1 MTHRVTDR
9 RKFRLIASLSAVAVV
24 AAGTAT
30 VALAAKNGEPAP
42 VSAFVPIE
50 QVSKNVVEPKVG
62 KNGASGVFRVDCGTN
77 ENGKFSADNP
87 VAQPGLKHGAQHVHD
102 FVGNLSISAES
113 TDESLVDSE
122 TTCRNGDRSSYFWP
136 VVRINPKANPQ
147 SVGSNPDKIKDNG
160 PGEVAC
166 PGVANRLP
174 AVPQRVRDEVVKNLQ
189 QLAQQLR
196 EANDRV
202 SKAQNPADPNFVNNT
217 VLGPLRAKRAATLD
231 RIATAM
237 SRAGRKPN
245 LTPLADCDLR
255 WGHGNHGGGGHGN
268 HSKPRKFAG
277 EGVLQQQ
284 PEQTAEQNADQKN
297 ADQKNGNEQNAAGQ
311 NGAEQD
317 AATPTIKCPSVRE
330 ALPGV
335 PDQALDE
342 VDRDLDQLD
351 KQIAEAN
358 QRLVTTKGQGGPNF
372 IDNAILGPLKDKR
385 VATIDRIAIAIGRN
399 AEKPQGLDKL
409 AKCGLNEG
417 DEGGE
422 NNNGGNN
429 GNNGNGNNNNGGNNG
444 NNNGGNNGGGA
455 TTTTVAPPPLAAP
468 TGKNL
473 ELVGNNGKIVRPA
486 EVKIEYRGNATSKV
500 TAMPK
505 FLKMVTGDAKPTS
518 RGPANA
524 RATWTCSGFEDRLS
538 DKYVICPNGSK
549 VMRVHDFAGC
559 WDGQNAD
566 SANHRDHVRFAD
578 KQTGA
583 CPQGFKAIPQLRISI
598 SYNISRDIQQKGQYQ
613 LDAFPEEEHNPFSD
627 HNDFANVNSDQTMA
641 KIVKCVNDGRRC
653 S

>member
-30 VALAAKNGEPAP
+30 VALAAKDGEPAP
-42 VSAFVPIE
+42 LGAFAPIE
-50 QVSKNVVEPKVG
+50 KVSKNVVEPKIG

-77 ENGKFSADNP
+77 ETNKFSADNP

-102 FVGNLSISAES
+102 FVGNQSISAES
-113 TDESLVDSE
+113 TDESLVDAE

-136 VVRINPKANPQ
+136 VVRINTKANPQ
-147 SVGSNPDKIKDNG
+147 DVGSNPDKIKENG

-166 PGVANRLP
+166 PGVAQRLP
-174 AVPQRVRDEVVKNLQ
+174 AVPQRVRDEIIRNLQ
-189 QLAQQLR
+189 QLSQQLK
-196 EANDRV
+196 EASDRV
-202 SKAQNPADPNFVNNT
+202 ASAQNPADPNFVNNT
-217 VLGPLRAKRAATLD
+217 ILGPLRGKRVATLE
-231 RIATAM
+231 RIANAL
-237 SRAGRKPN
+237 SRSGRKPN

-255 WGHGNHGGGGHGN
+255 WGHGHGGGHGN
-268 HSKPRKFAG
+268 GSNHSKPHKFAAD
-277 EGVLQQQ
+277 GVLQQ
-284 PEQTAEQNADQKN
+284 AEQNGA
-297 ADQKNGNEQNAAGQ
+297 EQ

-342 VDRDLDQLD
+342 VDDNLNQLD

-358 QRLVTTKGQGGPNF
+358 QRLVKTKGQGGPNF

-385 VATIDRIAIAIGRN
+385 VATLDRIAIAIGRN
-399 AEKPQGLDKL
+399 AEKPKGLDRL

-417 DEGGE
+417 DEGGNENNGNE

-429 GNNGNGNNNNGGNNG
+429 N
-444 NNNGGNNGGGA
+444 GGA
-455 TTTTVAPPPLAAP
+455 TTTTAAPTTTVAPAPPLAAP

-500 TAMPK
+500 TGMPK
-505 FLKMVTGDAKPTS
+505 FLKMVVGDAKPTS

-559 WDGQNAD
+559 WDGKNAD

-613 LDAFPEEEHNPFSD
+613 LDAFPEENHNPFSD

-641 KIVKCVNDGRRC
+641 KIVKCVNDGRKC

>member
-1 MTHRVTDR
+1 MTDR

-42 VSAFVPIE
+42 LGAFVPIE

-62 KNGASGVFRVDCGTN
+62 KNGAAGVFRVDCGTN

-87 VAQPGLKHGAQHVHD
+87 VAQPGLRHGAQHVHD

-113 TDESLVDSE
+113 TDESLVDAE

-136 VVRINPKANPQ
+136 VVRINPKANPA
-147 SVGSNPDKIKDNG
+147 SVGSNPGKIKETG

-166 PGVANRLP
+166 PGVADRLP
-174 AVPQRVRDEVVKNLQ
+174 AVPQRVRDEVVRNLQ

-196 EANDRV
+196 EANERV
-202 SKAQNPADPNFVNNT
+202 ARNDNPGDPNFVNNT
-217 VLGPLRAKRAATLD
+217 VLGPLRSKRVATLD
-231 RIATAM
+231 RIATALGR
-237 SRAGRKPN
+237 SARKPN

-255 WGHGNHGGGGHGN
+255 FGHGGHGGGHGD
-268 HSKPRKFAG
+268 HSKGPRKFAG
-277 EGVLQQQ
+277 QGALQQ
-284 PEQTAEQNADQKN
+284 NGAD
-297 ADQKNGNEQNAAGQ
+297 QNAADQ
-311 NGAEQD
+311 NAADQD
-317 AATPTIKCPSVRE
+317 AATPTIKCPSVRG

-358 QRLVTTKGQGGPNF
+358 QRLVTSKGQGGPNF

-385 VATIDRIAIAIGRN
+385 VATLDRIAIAIGRG
-399 AEKPQGLDKL
+399 AERPQGLERL
-409 AKCGLNEG
+409 AKCGLNET
-417 DEGGE
+417 GE
-422 NNNGGNN
+422 GGNN
-429 GNNGNGNNNNGGNNG
+429 GG
-444 NNNGGNNGGGA
+444 NNNGGNNNGGA
-455 TTTTVAPPPLAAP
+455 TTTTTAPTAPAATTAPPLAAP
-468 TGKNL
+468 TGRNL

-500 TAMPK
+500 TAMPR

-583 CPQGFKAIPQLRISI
+583 CPQGFRAIPQLRISI
-598 SYNISRDIQQKGQYQ
+598 SYNISRDVQQKGQYQ
-613 LDAFPEEEHNPFSD
+613 LDAFPEENHNPFSD

>member
-42 VSAFVPIE
+42 LTAFVPIE

-62 KNGASGVFRVDCGTN
+62 KNGAAGVFRVECGTN

-136 VVRINPKANPQ
+136 VVRINTKANPQ
-147 SVGSNPDKIKDNG
+147 DVGSNPDKIKENG

-166 PGVANRLP
+166 PGVAERLP
-174 AVPQRVRDEVVKNLQ
+174 AVPQRMRDEIIRNLQ

-202 SKAQNPADPNFVNNT
+202 ARAQNPADPNFVNNS
-217 VLGPLRAKRAATLD
+217 VLGPLRAKRAETLE
-231 RIATAM
+231 RMANAL
-237 SRAGRKPN
+237 SRSARKPN
-245 LTPLADCDLR
+245 LRSLADCDLR
-255 WGHGNHGGGGHGN
+255 WGHGGNGGGSGHG
-268 HSKPRKFAG
+268 HSKPRKFAPD
-277 EGVLQQQ
+277 GVLQQ
-284 PEQTAEQNADQKN
+284 AE
-297 ADQKNGNEQNAAGQ
+297 Q

-317 AATPTIKCPSVRE
+317 AATPTTKCPSVRE

-342 VDRDLDQLD
+342 VDNNLDQLD

-358 QRLVTTKGQGGPNF
+358 QRLVTSKGQGGANF

-385 VATIDRIAIAIGRN
+385 AATLDRIAIAIGRN
-399 AEKPQGLDKL
+399 GEKPQGLERL

-417 DEGGE
+417 EEGGNAGNGE
-422 NNNGGNN
+422 NNNG
-429 GNNGNGNNNNGGNNG
+429 NG
-444 NNNGGNNGGGA
+444 NNNGGNNNGGTTTNPA
-455 TTTTVAPPPLAAP
+455 PTTTTVAPAPPLAAP

-486 EVKIEYRGNATSKV
+486 EVKIEYRGNAASKV
-500 TAMPK
+500 TGMPK
-505 FLKMVTGDAKPTS
+505 FLKMVVGDAKPTS

-538 DKYVICPNGSK
+538 DKYVVCPNGSK

-578 KQTGA
+578 KQSGA

-598 SYNISRDIQQKGQYQ
+598 SYNIARDVQQKGQYQ
-613 LDAFPEEEHNPFSD
+613 LDAFPEENHNPFSD

-641 KIVKCVNDGRRC
+641 KIVKCVNDGRKCRE
-653 S
+653 

>member
-42 VSAFVPIE
+42 LTAFVPIE
-50 QVSKNVVEPKVG
+50 QVGKNVVEPKVG
-62 KNGASGVFRVDCGTN
+62 KNGAAGVFTVDCGTN

-136 VVRINPKANPQ
+136 VVRINPKANPS
-147 SVGSNPDKIKDNG
+147 SVGSNPDKIKENG

-174 AVPQRVRDEVVKNLQ
+174 AVPQRVRDEIIRNLQ

-202 SKAQNPADPNFVNNT
+202 TRAQNPADPNFVNNT

-231 RIATAM
+231 RIATAL
-237 SRAGRKPN
+237 SRSGRKPN
-245 LTPLADCDLR
+245 LTSLADCDLR
-255 WGHGNHGGGGHGN
+255 WGHGNHGGGSGHN
-268 HSKPRKFAG
+268 HSKPRKFAAD
-277 EGVLQQQ
+277 GVLQQ
-284 PEQTAEQNADQKN
+284 AE
-297 ADQKNGNEQNAAGQ
+297 Q

-342 VDRDLDQLD
+342 VDNNLDQLD
-351 KQIAEAN
+351 KQIAEGN

-385 VATIDRIAIAIGRN
+385 IATIDRIAIAIGR
-399 AEKPQGLDKL
+399 AGEKPQGLERL

-417 DEGGE
+417 EEGNGNNGENNNGNE

-429 GNNGNGNNNNGGNNG
+429 NGG
-444 NNNGGNNGGGA
+444 NNNGGATTAAPA
-455 TTTTVAPPPLAAP
+455 TTTAPATTAPPLAAP

-486 EVKIEYRGNATSKV
+486 QVKIEYRGNATSKV
-500 TAMPK
+500 TGMPK

-598 SYNISRDIQQKGQYQ
+598 SYNISRDVQQKGQYQ

-627 HNDFANVNSDQTMA
+627 HNDFANVNSEQTMA
-641 KIVKCVNDGRRC
+641 KIVKCVNDGRKC

>member
-1 MTHRVTDR
+1 MTDR

-30 VALAAKNGEPAP
+30 VALAAKDGEPAP
-42 VSAFVPIE
+42 LAAFAPIE
-50 QVSKNVVEPKVG
+50 KVNKNVVEPKVG
-62 KNGASGVFRVDCGTN
+62 KNGAGGVFTVDCGTN
-77 ENGKFSADNP
+77 EEGKFSADNP

-147 SVGSNPDKIKDNG
+147 DVGSNPDKIKDNG

-166 PGVANRLP
+166 PGVAQRLP
-174 AVPQRVRDEVVKNLQ
+174 AIPQRVRDEVVQNLR
-189 QLAQQLR
+189 QLAQQLK

-202 SKAQNPADPNFVNNT
+202 ARAQNPGDPNFVNNT
-217 VLGPLRAKRAATLD
+217 VLGPLRSKRVATLE
-231 RIATAM
+231 RIANAL
-237 SRAGRKPN
+237 SRSARKPN
-245 LTPLADCDLR
+245 LTSLADCDLR
-255 WGHGNHGGGGHGN
+255 WGHGGGGGHN
-268 HSKPRKFAG
+268 HGTQPKPRKFAAD
-277 EGVLQQQ
+277 GVLQQ
-284 PEQTAEQNADQKN
+284 AE
-297 ADQKNGNEQNAAGQ
+297 Q

-342 VDRDLDQLD
+342 VDSNLDQLD

-358 QRLVTTKGQGGPNF
+358 QRLVKTKGQGGANF

-385 VATIDRIAIAIGRN
+385 VATLDRIAIAIGRN
-399 AEKPQGLDKL
+399 AEKPQGLDRL

-417 DEGGE
+417 EEGGEENNGNE

-429 GNNGNGNNNNGGNNG
+429 NGGNNNGGNNNGG
-444 NNNGGNNGGGA
+444 NNNGGNNGGA
-455 TTTTVAPPPLAAP
+455 TTTTVAPAPPLAAP

-486 EVKIEYRGNATSKV
+486 QVKIEYRGNAASKV

-505 FLKMVTGDAKPTS
+505 FLKMVVGDAKPTS
-518 RGPANA
+518 RGAANA

-559 WDGQNAD
+559 WDGKNAD

-598 SYNISRDIQQKGQYQ
+598 SYNIARDVQQKGQYQ
-613 LDAFPEEEHNPFSD
+613 LDAFPEENHNPFSD

-641 KIVKCVNDGRRC
+641 KIVKCVNDGRKC

>member
-1 MTHRVTDR
+1 M
-9 RKFRLIASLSAVAVV
+9 AVV

-30 VALAAKNGEPAP
+30 YAFAAKNGEPAP
-42 VSAFVPIE
+42 LSAFVPIE
-50 QVSKNVVEPKVG
+50 KVAQNVVEPKVG

-77 ENGKFSADNP
+77 EEGKFSADNP

-102 FVGNLSISAES
+102 FVGNQGISAES
-113 TDESLVDSE
+113 TDESLLDSE
-122 TTCRNGDRSSYFWP
+122 TSCRNGDKSSYFWP
-136 VVRINPKANPQ
+136 VVRINPAANPQ
-147 SVGSNPDKIKDNG
+147 NVGSNPDKIKDMG

-166 PGVANRLP
+166 PGVASRLP
-174 AVPQRVRDEVVKNLQ
+174 AVPQRLRDQMIRSLQ

-202 SKAQNPADPNFVNNT
+202 AKAQNPADPNFVNNT

-231 RIATAM
+231 AM
-237 SRAGRKPN
+237 ANALARQGRKPN
-245 LTPLADCDLR
+245 LKPLADCDLR
-255 WGHGNHGGGGHGN
+255 WGHGNHGGGSGHSG
-268 HSKPRKFAG
+268 HSKPKKFAG
-277 EGVLQQQ
+277 EGIFQQ
-284 PEQTAEQNADQKN
+284 AEQNNNQKQDAN
-297 ADQKNGNEQNAAGQ
+297 A
-311 NGAEQD
+311 QD

-342 VDRDLDQLD
+342 VDNNLNQLD

-358 QRLVTTKGQGGPNF
+358 QRLVKTKGQGGANF

-385 VATIDRIAIAIGRN
+385 VATLDRIAIAIGRN
-399 AEKPQGLDKL
+399 AEKPQDLGRL
-409 AKCGLNEG
+409 AKCGLNE
-417 DEGGE
+417 DEGNGGE
-422 NNNGGNN
+422 NNNGGNENNGN
-429 GNNGNGNNNNGGNNG
+429 GNNGNGNNNGGNNNGG
-444 NNNGGNNGGGA
+444 NNNGGNNGGA
-455 TTTTVAPPPLAAP
+455 TTTTAPPANTTTAPPAPPLAAP
-468 TGKNL
+468 TGKNN
-473 ELVGNNGKIVRPA
+473 ELVGNVGKIVRPA
-486 EVKIEYRGNATSKV
+486 EVKLEYRGNATSKV
-500 TAMPK
+500 TAMPL

-518 RGPANA
+518 RGPGNA

-598 SYNISRDIQQKGQYQ
+598 LYNIARDVQQKGQYQ

-627 HNDFANVNSDQTMA
+627 HNDFANVNSEQTMA
-641 KIVKCVNDGRRC
+641 KIVKCVNDGRKC
-653 S
+653 KE

>member
-1 MTHRVTDR
+1 MTDR

-30 VALAAKNGEPAP
+30 VALAAKNGDPAP
-42 VSAFVPIE
+42 LGAFVPIE

-62 KNGASGVFRVDCGTN
+62 KNGAGGVFTVDCGTN
-77 ENGKFSADNP
+77 EQGKFSADNP

-147 SVGSNPDKIKDNG
+147 DVGSTPDKVKETG

-174 AVPQRVRDEVVKNLQ
+174 AVPQRVRDEIIRNLQ

-202 SKAQNPADPNFVNNT
+202 VRAQNPADPNFVNNT
-217 VLGPLRAKRAATLD
+217 VLGPLRSKRAATLD

-237 SRAGRKPN
+237 SRSGRKPN
-245 LTPLADCDLR
+245 LTSLADCDLR
-255 WGHGNHGGGGHGN
+255 FGHGHGGGGHGN
-268 HSKPRKFAG
+268 HSPKPRKFAA
-277 EGVLQQQ
+277 EGVLQQ
-284 PEQTAEQNADQKN
+284 AEQNGA
-297 ADQKNGNEQNAAGQ
+297 EQ

-342 VDRDLDQLD
+342 VDNNLDQLD

-358 QRLVTTKGQGGPNF
+358 QRLVTSKGQGGANF

-385 VATIDRIAIAIGRN
+385 VATLDRIAIAIGRN
-399 AEKPQGLDKL
+399 AEKPQGLERL
-409 AKCGLNEG
+409 AKCGLNE

-429 GNNGNGNNNNGGNNG
+429 NGG
-444 NNNGGNNGGGA
+444 NNNGGNNNGGNNNGGNNNGGNNNGG
-455 TTTTVAPPPLAAP
+455 TTTTAPPATTAPPLAAP

-486 EVKIEYRGNATSKV
+486 QVKIEYRGNAASKV
-500 TAMPK
+500 TGMPK
-505 FLKMVTGDAKPTS
+505 FLKMVVGDAKPTS

-559 WDGQNAD
+559 WDGKNAD

-598 SYNISRDIQQKGQYQ
+598 LYNISRDIQQKGQYQ
-613 LDAFPEEEHNPFSD
+613 LDAFPEENHNPFSD

-641 KIVKCVNDGRRC
+641 KIVKCVNDGRKC

>member
-1 MTHRVTDR
+1 M
-9 RKFRLIASLSAVAVV
+9 SAVAVV

-30 VALAAKNGEPAP
+30 VALAAKDGEPAP
-42 VSAFVPIE
+42 RSAFVPIE
-50 QVSKNVVEPKVG
+50 QVAKNVVTPKVG
-62 KNGASGVFRVDCGTN
+62 QNGAKGVFTVDCGTN

-87 VAQPGLKHGAQHVHD
+87 VAQPGLQHGAQHVHD
-102 FVGNLSISAES
+102 FVGNLSISADS
-113 TDESLVDSE
+113 SDESLEDAE

-136 VVRINPKANPQ
+136 VVRINPKANTGS
-147 SVGSNPDKIKDNG
+147 SVPPDKIEE

-166 PGVANRLP
+166 PGVGNRLP
-174 AVPQRVRDEVVKNLQ
+174 AIPQRVRDEIMKNLQ

-202 SKAQNPADPNFVNNT
+202 ARAQNPGDPNFVNNT

-237 SRAGRKPN
+237 SRSGRKPN
-245 LTPLADCDLR
+245 LTPLADCDVR
-255 WGHGNHGGGGHGN
+255 FGHGGHGGGHGN

-277 EGVLQQQ
+277 EGLLQQ
-284 PEQTAEQNADQKN
+284 AE
-297 ADQKNGNEQNAAGQ
+297 Q

-342 VDRDLDQLD
+342 VDRELNGLD

-358 QRLVTTKGQGGPNF
+358 QRLVTSKGQGGANF
-372 IDNAILGPLKDKR
+372 VDNAILGPLKDKR
-385 VATIDRIAIAIGRN
+385 AATLDRIAIAIGRG
-399 AEKPQGLDKL
+399 AEKPQGLERL
-409 AKCGLNEG
+409 AKCGLNGDEG
-417 DEGGE
+417 GENGEGGE

-429 GNNGNGNNNNGGNNG
+429 NGGNNNGGNNNGNGNNGNGNGNNGGNNNGGNNNGGNNNGG
-444 NNNGGNNGGGA
+444 NNNGGNNGGA
-455 TTTTVAPPPLAAP
+455 TTTTAPPLAAP

-473 ELVGNNGKIVRPA
+473 ELVGNVGKIVRPA
-486 EVKIEYRGNATSKV
+486 QVKIEYRGNATSKV

-538 DKYVICPNGSK
+538 DKYVVCPSGSK

-598 SYNISRDIQQKGQYQ
+598 SYDISRDVQQKGQYQ
-613 LDAFPEEEHNPFSD
+613 LDAFPEENHNPFSD
-627 HNDFANVNSDQTMA
+627 HNDFANVNSEQTMA
-641 KIVKCVNDGRRC
+641 KIVKCVNDGRKC

>member
-42 VSAFVPIE
+42 LSAFVPIE
-50 QVSKNVVEPKVG
+50 QVAKNVVEPKVG
-62 KNGASGVFRVDCGTN
+62 KNGAGGVFTVDCGTN
-77 ENGKFSADNP
+77 EEGKFSADNP

-113 TDESLVDSE
+113 TDESLLDSE
-122 TTCRNGDRSSYFWP
+122 TTCRNGDKSSYFWP
-136 VVRINPKANPQ
+136 VVRINPQANPQ
-147 SVGSNPDKIKDNG
+147 SVGSNPDKIKENG

-174 AVPQRVRDEVVKNLQ
+174 AVSQRVRDEIIRNLQ

-196 EANDRV
+196 EASDKVAR
-202 SKAQNPADPNFVNNT
+202 AQNPADPNFVNNT
-217 VLGPLRAKRAATLD
+217 ILGPLRGQRAATLD
-231 RIATAM
+231 RIATAL
-237 SRAGRKPN
+237 SRSGRKPN
-245 LTPLADCDLR
+245 LTPLAECDVR
-255 WGHGNHGGGGHGN
+255 WGHGNHGGGGHNG
-268 HSKPRKFAG
+268 HGTQKPRKFAG
-277 EGVLQQQ
+277 EGIFQQ
-284 PEQTAEQNADQKN
+284 AEQND
-297 ADQKNGNEQNAAGQ
+297 NEQEAARQ
-311 NGAEQD
+311 PGADQD

-342 VDRDLDQLD
+342 VDDNLNQLD

-358 QRLVTTKGQGGPNF
+358 QRLVKTKGQGGANF

-385 VATIDRIAIAIGRN
+385 TATLDRIAIAIGRN
-399 AEKPQGLDKL
+399 AEKPQGLERL
-409 AKCGLNEG
+409 AKCGLNE
-417 DEGGE
+417 DEGGNNGNE
-422 NNNGGNN
+422 NNNGGNNN
-429 GNNGNGNNNNGGNNG
+429 GNNGNGNNNGG
-444 NNNGGNNGGGA
+444 NNNGGA
-455 TTTTVAPPPLAAP
+455 TTTTAPPATTTVAPPPLAAP

-486 EVKIEYRGNATSKV
+486 QVKIEYRGNATSKV
-500 TAMPK
+500 TGMPQ

-549 VMRVHDFAGC
+549 VMRVHDFPGC
-559 WDGQNAD
+559 WDGKNAD
-566 SANHRDHVRFAD
+566 SANHRDHVRFND
-578 KQTGA
+578 KQTGG

-598 SYNISRDIQQKGQYQ
+598 SYNIARDTQQKGQYQ

-641 KIVKCVNDGRRC
+641 KIVKCVNDGRKC

>member
-30 VALAAKNGEPAP
+30 VALAAKDGEPAP
-42 VSAFVPIE
+42 LGAFVAIE
-50 QVSKNVVEPKVG
+50 KVGKNVVEPKVG

-77 ENGKFSADNP
+77 ESGKFSADNP

-102 FVGNLSISAES
+102 FVGNQSISAES
-113 TDESLVDSE
+113 TDESLVDAE
-122 TTCRNGDRSSYFWP
+122 TSCRNGDRSSYFWP
-136 VVRINPKANPQ
+136 VVRINTKANPQ
-147 SVGSNPDKIKDNG
+147 DVGSNPDKIKENG

-166 PGVANRLP
+166 PGVAQRLP
-174 AVPQRVRDEVVKNLQ
+174 AVPQRVRDEIIKNLQ

-202 SKAQNPADPNFVNNT
+202 ARAQNPGDPNFVNNT
-217 VLGPLRAKRAATLD
+217 VLGPLRSKRVATLE
-231 RIATAM
+231 RIANAL
-237 SRAGRKPN
+237 SRSARKPN

-255 WGHGNHGGGGHGN
+255 WGHGGGHGGGN
-268 HSKPRKFAG
+268 HSSKPHKFAAD
-277 EGVLQQQ
+277 GVLQQ
-284 PEQTAEQNADQKN
+284 AE
-297 ADQKNGNEQNAAGQ
+297 Q

-342 VDRDLDQLD
+342 VDNNLDQLD

-358 QRLVTTKGQGGPNF
+358 QRLVKTKGQGGPNF

-385 VATIDRIAIAIGRN
+385 VATLDRIAIAIGRN
-399 AEKPQGLDKL
+399 AEKPQGLDRL

-417 DEGGE
+417 DEGGNE
-422 NNNGGNN
+422 NNG
-429 GNNGNGNNNNGGNNG
+429 G
-444 NNNGGNNGGGA
+444 NNNGGNNNGGNNNGGA
-455 TTTTVAPPPLAAP
+455 TTTTAPPPPPLAAP

-500 TAMPK
+500 TGMPK
-505 FLKMVTGDAKPTS
+505 FLKMVVGDAKPTS

-524 RATWTCSGFEDRLS
+524 RATWTCSGSEDRLS

-559 WDGQNAD
+559 WDGKNAD

-613 LDAFPEEEHNPFSD
+613 LDAFPEENHNPFSD
-627 HNDFANVNSDQTMA
+627 HNDFANVNSDETMA

>member
-30 VALAAKNGEPAP
+30 VALAAKDGEPAP
-42 VSAFVPIE
+42 LAAFQPIE
-50 QVSKNVVEPKVG
+50 KVSKNVVEPKVG
-62 KNGASGVFRVDCGTN
+62 KNGAGGVFRVDCGTN
-77 ENGKFSADNP
+77 ETGKFSADNP

-102 FVGNLSISAES
+102 FVGNQSISAES
-113 TDESLVDSE
+113 TDESLVDAE

-136 VVRINPKANPQ
+136 VVRINSKANPQ
-147 SVGSNPDKIKDNG
+147 DVGSNPDKIKENG

-166 PGVANRLP
+166 PGVAQRLP
-174 AVPQRVRDEVVKNLQ
+174 AVPQRVRDEVIKNLQ

-202 SKAQNPADPNFVNNT
+202 ARAQNPGDPNFVNNT
-217 VLGPLRAKRAATLD
+217 VLGPLRSKRVATLE
-231 RIATAM
+231 RIANAL
-237 SRAGRKPN
+237 SRSARKPN
-245 LTPLADCDLR
+245 LTPLADCDLQ
-255 WGHGNHGGGGHGN
+255 WGHGGGQGHGS
-268 HSKPRKFAG
+268 HSPKPRKFAAD
-277 EGVLQQQ
+277 GVLQQ
-284 PEQTAEQNADQKN
+284 
-297 ADQKNGNEQNAAGQ
+297 AGQ

-342 VDRDLDQLD
+342 VDNNLDQLD
-351 KQIAEAN
+351 KQIAEGN
-358 QRLVTTKGQGGPNF
+358 QRLVKTKGQGGPNF

-385 VATIDRIAIAIGRN
+385 VATLDRIAIAIGRN
-399 AEKPQGLDKL
+399 AEKPQGLDRL
-409 AKCGLNEG
+409 AKCGLNDG
-417 DEGGE
+417 NEGGNENNGNE
-422 NNNGGNN
+422 NNNG
-429 GNNGNGNNNNGGNNG
+429 G
-444 NNNGGNNGGGA
+444 NNNGGNNGGA
-455 TTTTVAPPPLAAP
+455 TTTTAPPPPPLAAP

-486 EVKIEYRGNATSKV
+486 EVKIEYRGNAASKV
-500 TAMPK
+500 TGMPK
-505 FLKMVTGDAKPTS
+505 FLKMVVGDAKPTS

-559 WDGQNAD
+559 WDGKNAD

-598 SYNISRDIQQKGQYQ
+598 SYDISRDIQQKGQYQ
-613 LDAFPEEEHNPFSD
+613 LDAFPEENHNPFSD

>member
-1 MTHRVTDR
+1 MTDR

-24 AAGTAT
+24 AAGTAA
-30 VALAAKNGEPAP
+30 VALAANNGDPAP
-42 VSAFVPIE
+42 LGAFVPIE
-50 QVSKNVVEPKVG
+50 QVGKNVVDPKVG
-62 KNGASGVFRVDCGTN
+62 KNGAAGVFTVDCGTN
-77 ENGKFSADNP
+77 EQGKFSADNP

-113 TDESLVDSE
+113 TDESLLDSE

-147 SVGSNPDKIKDNG
+147 DVGSNPDKVKENG

-166 PGVANRLP
+166 PGVAERLP
-174 AVPQRVRDEVVKNLQ
+174 AVPQRVRDEIIRNLQ

-202 SKAQNPADPNFVNNT
+202 SRAQNPADPNFVNNT
-217 VLGPLRAKRAATLD
+217 VLGPLRDKRAATLD
-231 RIATAM
+231 RIANALAR
-237 SRAGRKPN
+237 SSRKPN
-245 LTPLADCDLR
+245 LKPLADCDLR
-255 WGHGNHGGGGHGN
+255 WGHGHGGGGHGE
-268 HSKPRKFAG
+268 HSSKPRKFAA
-277 EGVLQQQ
+277 EGVLQQ
-284 PEQTAEQNADQKN
+284 AEQNN
-297 ADQKNGNEQNAAGQ
+297 AEQN
-311 NGAEQD
+311 D
-317 AATPTIKCPSVRE
+317 AATPTIKCPSVRG
-330 ALPGV
+330 ALDGV

-342 VDRDLDQLD
+342 VDNNLDLLD

-358 QRLVTTKGQGGPNF
+358 QRLVTTKGQGGANF

-385 VATIDRIAIAIGRN
+385 VATLDRIAIAIGRN
-399 AEKPQGLDKL
+399 GEKPQGLDRL
-409 AKCGLNEG
+409 AKCGLNDNGE
-417 DEGGE
+417 GE

-429 GNNGNGNNNNGGNNG
+429 NGNNGNGNGNG
-444 NNNGGNNGGGA
+444 NNNGGNNNGA
-455 TTTTVAPPPLAAP
+455 TTTTPPAATTTAAPPLAAP

-486 EVKIEYRGNATSKV
+486 QVKIEYRGNATSKV
-500 TAMPK
+500 TGMPQ

-524 RATWTCSGFEDRLS
+524 RATWTCGGFEDRLS
-538 DKYVICPNGSK
+538 DKYVVCPNGSK
-549 VMRVHDFAGC
+549 VMRVHDFPGC

-598 SYNISRDIQQKGQYQ
+598 SYNISRDVQQKGQYQ
-613 LDAFPEEEHNPFSD
+613 LDAFPEENHNPFSD

-641 KIVKCVNDGRRC
+641 KIVKCVNDGRKC

>member
-9 RKFRLIASLSAVAVV
+9 RKFRLIAGLSAVAVV

-42 VSAFVPIE
+42 LSAFVPIE
-50 QVSKNVVEPKVG
+50 KVNKNVVVPKVG
-62 KNGASGVFRVDCGTN
+62 KDGASGVFRVDCGTN
-77 ENGKFSADNP
+77 ESGKFSADNP

-102 FVGNLSISAES
+102 FVGNQSISAES
-113 TDESLVDSE
+113 TDESLVDAE
-122 TTCRNGDRSSYFWP
+122 TSCRNGDRSSYFWP

-147 SVGSNPDKIKDNG
+147 DVGSNPDKIKENG

-166 PGVANRLP
+166 PGVAQRLP
-174 AVPQRVRDEVVKNLQ
+174 AVPQRVRDEIIKNLQ

-202 SKAQNPADPNFVNNT
+202 ARAQNPGDPNFVNNT
-217 VLGPLRAKRAATLD
+217 VLGPLRAKRVATLE
-231 RIATAM
+231 RIANAL
-237 SRAGRKPN
+237 SRSARKPN
-245 LTPLADCDLR
+245 LTSLADCDLR
-255 WGHGNHGGGGHGN
+255 WGHGGGGGHGGGN
-268 HSKPRKFAG
+268 HGSKPRKFASG
-277 EGVLQQQ
+277 GLFQQ
-284 PEQTAEQNADQKN
+284 AEQNDNDEQK
-297 ADQKNGNEQNAAGQ
+297 AAGQ

-342 VDRDLDQLD
+342 VDDNLNQLD

-358 QRLVTTKGQGGPNF
+358 QRLVKTKGQGGPNF

-385 VATIDRIAIAIGRN
+385 VATLDRIAIAIGRN
-399 AEKPQGLDKL
+399 AEKPKDLGRL
-409 AKCGLNEG
+409 AKCGLNEAE
-417 DEGGE
+417 EGNGNE
-422 NNNGGNN
+422 GNGNEGNNNG
-429 GNNGNGNNNNGGNNG
+429 G
-444 NNNGGNNGGGA
+444 NNNGGNNGGA
-455 TTTTVAPPPLAAP
+455 TTTTAPPATTTAPPAPPLAAP

-473 ELVGNNGKIVRPA
+473 ELVGNLGKIVRPA

-500 TAMPK
+500 TGMPK
-505 FLKMVTGDAKPTS
+505 FLKMVVGDAKPTS

-598 SYNISRDIQQKGQYQ
+598 SYNISRDVQQKGQYQ
-613 LDAFPEEEHNPFSD
+613 LDAFPEENHNPFSD